1 MKRNRQRIQTYAYE
15 TNGIT
20 TQLVRSSTRLVPI
33 EEQVPV
39 VRQKSNGWFLKQQ
52 CELNRITDLI
62 TFEPSRAE
70 VRRSKR

>member
-1 MKRNRQRIQTYAYE
+1 MKRGRQRIQTYAYE
-15 TNGIT
+15 SNGIT
-20 TQLVRSSTRLVPI
+20 TQLVRSSTRIVPI

-39 VRQKSNGWFLKQQ
+39 VRQRANGWFLKQQ

-62 TFEPSRAE
+62 TFAPSQAD